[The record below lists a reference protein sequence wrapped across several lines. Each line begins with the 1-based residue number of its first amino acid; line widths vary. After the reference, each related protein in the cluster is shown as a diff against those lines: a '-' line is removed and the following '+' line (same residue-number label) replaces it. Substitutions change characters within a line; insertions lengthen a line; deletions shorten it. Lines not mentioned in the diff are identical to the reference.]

1 MPLASKSML
10 HHVLLRDVGLVE
22 RHHLVALADVEPALL
37 VEGTHGRGRAEETGH
52 LLAAGDAGLDLR
64 QIALGQVYGR
74 ACETFAVQAVIIAS
88 HSDGGEAQRQTSWAS
103 RTSWPMSEAGD
114 EIMAHDTE
122 LAHGAGTAQS
132 GRAGSS
138 WGRRLL
144 GRFRRKRARR
154 DAAHR
159 LYAALVDQ
167 ARQPV
172 FYADWGV
179 PDSRDGRLELVSLHA
194 ILLMRRLRDEG
205 QAGQELAQSAVRP
218 DVPGSRSPS
227 ARVGRGR
234 PFGRQAGEEA
244 GAELPRPG
252 GGPRPAAGRGRPGGL
267 EDVLRRNV
275 YTEVAAPQPTAVGL
289 LAGYV
294 LGQERWLAAQDGA
307 ALLTGSVRLAPAAGA

>member
-1 MPLASKSML
+1 
-10 HHVLLRDVGLVE
+10 
-22 RHHLVALADVEPALL
+22 
-37 VEGTHGRGRAEETGH
+37 
-52 LLAAGDAGLDLR
+52 
-64 QIALGQVYGR
+64 
-74 ACETFAVQAVIIAS
+74 
-88 HSDGGEAQRQTSWAS
+88 
-103 RTSWPMSEAGD
+103 MSEAGY

-122 LAHGAGTAQS
+122 LAHGAGTAQP
-132 GRAGSS
+132 GQPGSS

-144 GRFRRKRARR
+144 GRFRRKRARA

-205 QAGQELAQSAVRP
+205 QAGQELAQSLFDLMFEDLDRHLREW
-218 DVPGSRSPS
+218 G
-227 ARVGRGR
+227 VGDLSVGKQVKKLAQS
-234 PFGRQAGEEA
+234 FLGQAA
-244 GAELPRPG
+244 ALDPLL
-252 GGPRPAAGRGRPGGL
+252 AAGDRVGL

-289 LAGYV
+289 LADYV

-307 ALLTGSVRLAPAAGA
+307 ALLTGSVRFAPAPASDPRDARPVLR